1 MFDLCTLFENVRRQW
16 TGEARR
22 ACQIEE
28 REGEIERER
37 ERESERERER
47 ERERDREREKEREKE
62 RKTNPINNHVRMS
75 LCVCG

>member
-28 REGEIERER
+28 REGERER
-37 ERESERERER
+37 AR